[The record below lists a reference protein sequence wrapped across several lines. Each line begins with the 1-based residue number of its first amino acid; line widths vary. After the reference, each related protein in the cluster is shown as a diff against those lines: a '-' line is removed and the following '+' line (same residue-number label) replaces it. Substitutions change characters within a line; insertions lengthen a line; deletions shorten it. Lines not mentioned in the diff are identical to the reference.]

1 MRIWF
6 DSKNVT
12 AIGTFGVL
20 IARMFFVSFTCDMEK
35 RYLGGKLIAA
45 VTGSTP
51 VVATFENQ
59 F

>member
-1 MRIWF
+1 MRFWF

-12 AIGTFGVL
+12 FNSTSGVTV
-20 IARMFFVSFTCDMEK
+20 ARIIVSFTCDMEK

-45 VTGSTP
+45 VTGSIP
-51 VVATFENQ
+51 IVATFENQ

>member
-12 AIGTFGVL
+12 ATSTFGVL

-35 RYLGGKLIAA
+35 WHLGGKLIAA
-45 VTGSTP
+45 VIGSIP
-51 VVATFENQ
+51 IVATFENQ